1 MPGFQSPRSTADTAS
16 FIFKSYD
23 EAGEVLDQ
31 QSFGLVAKASE
42 YNEIKIVSFESTSQ
56 VIGAPKAFLKVT
68 FETMDD
74 LLDTDW
80 IQITIPKWN

>member
-1 MPGFQSPRSTADTAS
+1 M
-16 FIFKSYD
+16 
-23 EAGEVLDQ
+23 
-31 QSFGLVAKASE
+31 VAKATE